1 MTLQELQKQ
10 ALHLPIS
17 DRWRLVQTLLES
29 LQRES
34 YSGLQKGKLS
44 RLPGIVEIPSEDIEA
59 EIIDIEPISTLSNE
73 RVLALTEL
81 EMAADQDARLSEL
94 LDRQQAGILAE
105 NEFPELQI
113 LMQTYQEGLLRK
125 AIALSEAVKRG
136 LIEPLSQ

>member
-10 ALHLPIS
+10 VLHLPIS
-17 DRWRLVQTLLES
+17 DRC
-29 LQRES
+29 
-34 YSGLQKGKLS
+34 
-44 RLPGIVEIPSEDIEA
+44 
-59 EIIDIEPISTLSNE
+59 ISTLSNE
-73 RVLALTEL
+73 RILALTEL

>member
-17 DRWRLVQTLLES
+17 DRS
-29 LQRES
+29 
-34 YSGLQKGKLS
+34 
-44 RLPGIVEIPSEDIEA
+44 
-59 EIIDIEPISTLSNE
+59 ISTLSNE

-81 EMAADQDARLSEL
+81 EMAADRDARLSEL

-136 LIEPLSQ
+136 LIKPLSQ